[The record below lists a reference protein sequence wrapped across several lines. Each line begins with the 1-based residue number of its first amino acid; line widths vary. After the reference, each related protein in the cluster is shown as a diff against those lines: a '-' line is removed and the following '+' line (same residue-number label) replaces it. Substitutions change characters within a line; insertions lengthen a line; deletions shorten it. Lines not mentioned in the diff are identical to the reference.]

1 MNTDIS
7 GLKHIFQDLRAPKNT
22 KFYNLQKM
30 LYFYN
35 LRQKKRFIQQA
46 AQGYIPEETLTR
58 CSFADAIKGGLWS
71 ELSFKDRVPV
81 VLLASCT
88 EK

>member
-1 MNTDIS
+1 
-7 GLKHIFQDLRAPKNT
+7 
-22 KFYNLQKM
+22 M

-81 VLLASCT
+81 VLLCT
-88 EK
+88 FGKLYREIADYGQFLRTVGDPRRPFGQI